1 MGKHSAVARE
11 ISYATTA
18 KTRRGRVLI
27 RAVENAT
34 GRLRLIK
41 RVRGYEQEVANGRD
55 FWEVMTERY
64 GLQLEIIKGA
74 LSNIPRDGPV
84 VVLSNHPYGI
94 LDGLM
99 MGRILSQTRGDFR
112 ILAHR
117 VFRKAEDINKIILP
131 ISFDE
136 TKEAVRTN
144 LNTRK
149 VALEYLQD
157 GGAIGIFPGGSVS
170 SARRPFGFPI
180 DPEWRTF
187 TAKMISRSNAT
198 VVPIFFEGY
207 NSRLFQICSHLNL
220 TLRTA
225 LLINEFKRRVGGP
238 VRVVIGEPLSHDAIE
253 AYTKDPKAMMD
264 FLREE
269 TYGLSPRKVNIDEY
283 GIDF

>member
-18 KTRRGRVLI
+18 KTRRGRALI

-41 RVRGYEQEVANGRD
+41 QVRGYELEVAKGRD

-64 GLQLEIIKGA
+64 GLKLDVFAGS
-74 LSNIPRDGPV
+74 LDNIPKEGPV

-117 VFRKAEDINKIILP
+117 VFRKAEDINKVILP

-136 TKEAVRTN
+136 TKEALKLN

-149 VALEYLQD
+149 VALQYLNQ

-170 SARRPFGFPI
+170 SSQKPFGFPI
-180 DPEWRTF
+180 DPGWRTF
-187 TAKMISRSNAT
+187 TAKMIARSGAT
-198 VVPIFFEGY
+198 VVPMFFEGH
-207 NSRLFQICSHLNL
+207 NSRLFQICGHLNI

-225 LLINEFKRRVGGP
+225 LLINEFRRRVGGP
-238 VRVVIGEPLSHDAIE
+238 VRVAIGEPLARSAIE
-253 AYTKDPKAMMD
+253 EYVKDPRALMD
-264 FLREE
+264 FLRGE
-269 TYGLSPRKVNIDEY
+269 TYGLSPKPVNCSEY
-283 GIDF
+283 GMNF